1 MEDLLDEE
9 YSAKDGN
16 DYNNEGPSLQKLVSE
31 GYKFDFTRIFELG
44 WKAMSK
50 DIWWF
55 ILYSFVSLII
65 LYASFITII
74 GWAFIMFPLLAGFA
88 LYAQKALNDEPRS
101 FSTFFDGF
109 KFFGPLLG
117 LMGLYILISLILFS
131 PVFFLMGP
139 IWMTIIQSD
148 LTDPDTFRDIALI
161 SQSGSIFLN
170 LYQYTAQILLSALT
184 IFSVPLIIFGK
195 LNGWEA
201 LQWSVRISMRNFWWF
216 VLLSFLIAIM
226 QVAGVYACC
235 IGLFFAFPF
244 TECLKFAAYY
254 DIVGLGDKRAFP
266 EKPKEETS
274 GYQR

>member
-9 YSAKDGN
+9 YRAPSEN
-16 DYNNEGPSLQKLVSE
+16 EYNNEGPSLQKLVTD
-31 GYKFDFTRIFELG
+31 GYKFDFTRIIELG

-55 ILYSFVSLII
+55 ILYAFVSII
-65 LYASFITII
+65 IISASFITII
-74 GWAFIMFPLLAGFA
+74 GWIFVMFPLLAGFP
-88 LYAQKALNDEPRS
+88 LYAQKALSDQPRS

-109 KFFGPLLG
+109 KFLGPLLG
-117 LMGLYILISLILFS
+117 LMGLYILISFILFS
-131 PVFFLMGP
+131 PVIFLMGDV
-139 IWMTIIQSD
+139 WMSLFQAD
-148 LTDPDTFRDIALI
+148 LSDPDSFRDFAML

-170 LYQYTAQILLSALT
+170 LYQYTVQVLLSALT
-184 IFSVPLIIFGK
+184 LLSIPLIVFGK

-226 QVAGVYACC
+226 QVVGVYACC
-235 IGLFFAFPF
+235 VGFFFAYPLAECMKF
-244 TECLKFAAYY
+244 TAYY
-254 DIVGLGDKRAFP
+254 DIVGLGDKREFIK
-266 EKPKEETS
+266 EPKEETS